1 MFKSIGLY
9 PRVDYGL
16 GKKMRRMAL
25 FGTVMALVLTLAVAV
40 PVFGG
45 PPAGI
50 PPEHASQGHHRA
62 PLLATGTTLT
72 ISGSGTAYKI
82 GNRTITESATMSLTA
97 TVVKSS
103 PGRAMLN
110 FTGGTLT
117 IGSDTY
123 TVVSGHG
130 VINHAHKMILHIVV
144 KNSASDTFRLILHGD
159 HAKPSSSTAFNVDF
173 QMPQSKLAHL
183 WFLKFPGATATPK

>member
-1 MFKSIGLY
+1 
-9 PRVDYGL
+9 
-16 GKKMRRMAL
+16 MRRMAL
-25 FGTVMALVLTLAVAV
+25 FGTVMSLVLTLTVVV
-40 PVFGG
+40 PVLGA

-62 PLLATGTTLT
+62 ILLATGTILT

-82 GNRTITESATMSLTA
+82 GNRTITESASISLTA

-117 IGSDTY
+117 VGSDTY

-144 KNSASDTFRLILHGD
+144 KNSADATFRLILHGD
-159 HAKPSSSTAFNVDF
+159 HAKPSSTTAFNVDF

-183 WFLKFPGATATPK
+183 WFLKFPGATITPK